1 MTAPSAVPAPS
12 EEVVLAALDG
22 VLDPE
27 FPISVIDMGL
37 IRGVEIEDSVVS
49 VRLTYTSMGCPCTE
63 IIQEDIEKCLLGLD
77 GVAEVKIEETYEPWN
92 RSDISHRGLKKL
104 RTLGI
109 Q

>member
-1 MTAPSAVPAPS
+1 MTANSPVASLS
-12 EEVVLAALDG
+12 KEVVLEALDG

-27 FPISVIDMGL
+27 FPISVTDMGL
-37 IRGVEIEDSVVS
+37 IRGVEIDDSVVS

-63 IIQEDIEKCLLGLD
+63 IIQEDIEKCLLDLD
-77 GVAEVKIEETYEPWN
+77 GVSEVKIEETYEPWS
-92 RSDISHRGLKKL
+92 RTDISHKGLRKL

>member
-1 MTAPSAVPAPS
+1 MTPDSAVRSPS
-12 EEVVLAALDG
+12 REVVLEALDG

-27 FPISVIDMGL
+27 FPISVVDMGL

-63 IIQEDIEKCLLGLD
+63 IIQEDIEECLLGLD
-77 GVAEVKIEETYEPWN
+77 GVSEVKIEETYEPWN
-92 RSDISHRGLKKL
+92 RSDISHKGLGKL

>member
-1 MTAPSAVPAPS
+1 MTADSGSPSLTR
-12 EEVVLAALDG
+12 ELVLDVLEG

-27 FPISVIDMGL
+27 FPISVVDMGL
-37 IRGVEIEDSVVS
+37 IRGVDVQDSVVS

-63 IIQEDIEKCLLGLD
+63 IIQEDIERSLLQLD
-77 GVAEVKIEETYEPWN
+77 GVSEVEIEETYDPWN
-92 RSDISHRGLKKL
+92 RTDISHKGLKKL

>member
-1 MTAPSAVPAPS
+1 MTADSGNTSLTKELVL
-12 EEVVLAALDG
+12 EVLEG

-27 FPISVIDMGL
+27 FPISVVDMGL
-37 IRGVEIEDSVVS
+37 IRGVDVQDSVVS

-63 IIQEDIEKCLLGLD
+63 IIQEDIENSLLRLD
-77 GVAEVKIEETYEPWN
+77 GVSEVKIEETYDSWS
-92 RSDISHRGLKKL
+92 RTDISHKGLRKL